1 MAFEPEDEWTARRD
15 VRAVEIVR
23 VLVLLGIAAIGV
35 RLVLGGLGGSDVLV
49 TLVALCAAG
58 TLVLAVRRVVQLRRK
73 GL

>member
-1 MAFEPEDEWTARRD
+1 
-15 VRAVEIVR
+15 VEIVR

-35 RLVLGGLGGSDVLV
+35 RLVLGGLGGLGGSDVLV